1 MGGGHDDSHGSHGE
15 AAEPII
21 EVGGTV
27 DKVLKAICLF
37 VVMLLAGWG
46 MMMTQPIALATHG
59 EGASHEKAP
68 NIPANLGGEEGGA
81 SHGAPAV
88 ESHGGAA
95 GSEGEVMTGPP
106 AGSHGA
112 AGETMTGPP
121 AGTQGE
127 GDAMSGPPATEH
139 H

>member
-1 MGGGHDDSHGSHGE
+1 MGGGHDSHGSHGE

-27 DKVLKAICLF
+27 DMALKAVCVF

-46 MMMTQPIALATHG
+46 MIMTQPIKVAHHG
-59 EGASHEKAP
+59 SEGAHEKAP
-68 NIPANLGGEEGGA
+68 NIPATLGGEEHGA
-81 SHGAPAV
+81 STHG
-88 ESHGGAA
+88 SHGGSGGA

-106 AGSHGA
+106 ATEHGTE
-112 AGETMTGPP
+112 GEVMT
-121 AGTQGE
+121 
-127 GDAMSGPPATEH
+127 GPPATEH